1 MTFQIPVTEETGF
14 LNIATAPDKLL
25 AVRAGISATDALQ
38 NASDML
44 ATVLDSM
51 EALALDEVS
60 FKSSHAMMACHV
72 LESAKALVNAAKY
85 AMTSNIG
92 APS

>member
-1 MTFQIPVTEETGF
+1 MITHIPVTEETGF

-25 AVRAGISATDALQ
+25 AVRAGVTATNALQ

-44 ATVLDSM
+44 ATALDAM

-72 LESAKALVNAAKY
+72 LESAKALVNAANH
-85 AMTSNIG
+85 AMNCNFS